1 VITRLLL
8 TMVLVASLAQTG
20 AAQTARPA
28 SPMLEAADA
37 FLATL
42 KPAQKAKAVLP
53 FNSEERFHW
62 FYTPVSRKG
71 IPLKELNALQR
82 QAGLAL
88 LRAGLSEQDY
98 AKAQTIRKLE
108 EVLRELEQNRAGGL
122 ERGEGHYYRVQGSTF
137 LIEYD
142 NTQNNANHVHCVGVT
157 STVTGAKTCWQNTTR
172 TPRTISPQVPINCNP
187 QSRRWR
193 MTFDAC
199 TR

>member
-1 VITRLLL
+1 
-8 TMVLVASLAQTG
+8 MVLVASLAQTG

-28 SPMLEAADA
+28 SPMLEAAGA

-88 LRAGLSEQDY
+88 LRAGLSEHGY
-98 AKAQTIRKLE
+98 AKAQAIRNLE
-108 EVLRELEQNRAGGL
+108 EVLREMA
-122 ERGEGHYYRVQGSTF
+122 RGSPICTF
-137 LIEYD
+137 LPSSESRARMSPGAGAMKA
-142 NTQNNANHVHCVGVT
+142 T
-157 STVTGAKTCWQNTTR
+157 TVRRTGR
-172 TPRTISPQVPINCNP
+172 L
-187 QSRRWR
+187 
-193 MTFDAC
+193 
-199 TR
+199 